1 MSSQRMSTSL
11 PMPDSPT
18 VSTSKVKFSQ
28 FVKTLGVT
36 LDAYLTMKNK
46 VVNLVRTAK
55 IKKLWPIKLVCSY
68 TDTCLRPGLLH
79 TRLLLTL
86 SSIPSSTFQKVQNNA
101 THLILK
107 APKSDHITPRLQT
120 LHWLPVNAR
129 VQHKMCSLC
138 FHAIN
143 SSGPQYLAG
152 LLKIYVF
159 SPTPLICWHSYT
171 VHSFGSHQNLRP
183 RCLFTHCTPSLE

>member
-55 IKKLWPIKLVCSY
+55 IKKL
-68 TDTCLRPGLLH
+68 
-79 TRLLLTL
+79 
-86 SSIPSSTFQKVQNNA
+86 
-101 THLILK
+101 
-107 APKSDHITPRLQT
+107 
-120 LHWLPVNAR
+120 
-129 VQHKMCSLC
+129 
-138 FHAIN
+138 
-143 SSGPQYLAG
+143 
-152 LLKIYVF
+152 
-159 SPTPLICWHSYT
+159 
-171 VHSFGSHQNLRP
+171 
-183 RCLFTHCTPSLE
+183 